1 MRSSRADR
9 RVVAGIC
16 VKVDAQKD
24 PHHVAPNS
32 ALVTALLDAYHEV
45 TDRPRECISTGGG
58 TYARCLEEGVAFGSA
73 FPEDEELAHQ
83 AGEYLSLDGLMQNVR
98 IFARAIE
105 KLAGEN

>member
-1 MRSSRADR
+1 M
-9 RVVAGIC
+9 
-16 VKVDAQKD
+16 
-24 PHHVAPNS
+24 
-32 ALVTALLDAYHEV
+32 
-45 TDRPRECISTGGG
+45 
-58 TYARCLEEGVAFGSA
+58 AFGSA